1 MNRRPGSRAR
11 AARLLAAALLLCAGK
26 AAAQSTTLQVVPVQ
40 GLSFGNLI
48 PGVPEQVGVGDGAR
62 RAEVVLQGRGTFD
75 LSLILP
81 AALVAPSGARIPLRF
96 GTADAALAS
105 TTSTVPAGFN
115 PRQMYR
121 VRLGE
126 GLGLPRLLLGGT
138 ALPAADQPPGRYQ
151 ATLVLIVTPPGT

>member
-1 MNRRPGSRAR
+1 
-11 AARLLAAALLLCAGK
+11 LLLCAGK
-26 AAAQSTTLQVVPVQ
+26 AAAQDHTLQVVPVQ

-48 PGVPEQVGVGDGAR
+48 PGVPEQVGVADGAR
-62 RAEVVLQGRGTFD
+62 RAEVVLQGRGTYD

-81 AALVAPSGARIPLRF
+81 AALVSPSGARIPLRF

-115 PRQMYR
+115 PRQMHR

-151 ATLVLIVTPPGT
+151 ATLVLMVTPPGT

>member
-75 LSLILP
+75 L
-81 AALVAPSGARIPLRF
+81 
-96 GTADAALAS
+96 
-105 TTSTVPAGFN
+105 
-115 PRQMYR
+115 
-121 VRLGE
+121 
-126 GLGLPRLLLGGT
+126 
-138 ALPAADQPPGRYQ
+138 
-151 ATLVLIVTPPGT
+151 